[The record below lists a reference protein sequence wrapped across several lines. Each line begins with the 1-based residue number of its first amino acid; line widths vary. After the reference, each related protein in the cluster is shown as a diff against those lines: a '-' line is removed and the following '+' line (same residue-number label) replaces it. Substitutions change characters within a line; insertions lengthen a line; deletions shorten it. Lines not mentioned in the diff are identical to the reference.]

1 MTTTSTQINKIFHE
15 SARSDWELVKFGDVA
30 SEVKET
36 TRDPITEGIE
46 RVVGLEHLSPLDIH
60 IRSWA
65 NIEDETTFTR
75 KFKAGQILF
84 GKRRAYQ
91 RKAALAEFDGVCSG
105 DILVLE
111 ANPEKIEPAILPF
124 LVHSDRFYRWA
135 VSTSAGSLSPRTK
148 FKDLA
153 KFEFRLPPRHIQKKL
168 VDLLLATDQTEQ
180 QKMNLKVALQNF
192 KSAMTD
198 NLLTKGIGHHKEFKK
213 TKLGDIP
220 QSWEV
225 VKLGDYSHSIQYGFT
240 ASAVEKEVG
249 PKFLR
254 ITDIQDNAV
263 DWDSVPYCKCD
274 DVEKYE
280 LEEND
285 IVFAR
290 TGATTGKSFLVKN
303 PPLAV
308 FASYLIRVKVGEQFD
323 PSFIY
328 AYFQSSAY
336 WRQIQ
341 SLSSGSAQGGF
352 NASKLSDLQIV
363 LPPKKEQAEIVEM
376 LSQIDQNIRQA
387 NQAIRGDR
395 ALRQTLINSLV

>member
-1 MTTTSTQINKIFHE
+1 MTATSAQINEIFHE
-15 SARSDWELVKFGDVA
+15 TYRPAWDLVKFGDVA
-30 SEVKET
+30 REVKET
-36 TRDPITEGIE
+36 TRDPIAEGIE

-91 RKAALAEFDGVCSG
+91 RKVAVAEFDGVCSG

-111 ANPEKIEPAILPF
+111 ANEEKIEPALMPF
-124 LVHSDRFYRWA
+124 LMHSDRFYRWA

-153 KFEFRLPPRHIQKKL
+153 KFEFRLPPRDIQKKL
-168 VDLLLATDQTEQ
+168 ADLLLATDRTEQ
-180 QKMNLKVALQNF
+180 QRMNLKVALHNF
-192 KSAMTD
+192 KNTVTD
-198 NLLTKGIGHHKEFKK
+198 DLLTKGAGHHEEFKK
-213 TKLGDIP
+213 TKLGNIP
-220 QSWEV
+220 SSWEV
-225 VKLGDYSHSIQYGFT
+225 VSLGDYSYDIQYGFT

-249 PKFLR
+249 PKLLR

-263 DWDSVPYCKCD
+263 DWDSVPYCYCD
-274 DVEKYE
+274 DVEKYR
-280 LEEND
+280 LEDND

-308 FASYLIRVKVGEQFD
+308 FASYLIRVKVGEHFD
-323 PSFIY
+323 PNFIY

-352 NASKLSDLQIV
+352 NATKLNNLQIV
-363 LPPKKEQAEIVEM
+363 LPPKKEQAKIVET
-376 LSQIDQNIRQA
+376 LNQIDRNILQA
-387 NQAIRGDR
+387 NQAILKDRG
-395 ALRQTLINSLV
+395 LRQTIVNSLV